1 MLFRSG
7 IFTGLYSIFSS
18 MSINQNKKIISY
30 GMRSIVG
37 ILIFIFVMNILGS
50 PIFNAKKYSKLIKVV
65 PGDFAKD
72 VKEVN
77 FDRIPRVDR
86 STAIKLGA
94 KKLGEMSSL
103 VSQFDID
110 ESYNQINQKGVPVR
124 VTPLRYESFIKW
136 FSNHKK

>member
-1 MLFRSG
+1 MFLIFSIG

-77 FDRIPRVDR
+77 FNKIPRVDR
-86 STAIKLGA
+86 STL
-94 KKLGEMSSL
+94 
-103 VSQFDID
+103 
-110 ESYNQINQKGVPVR
+110 
-124 VTPLRYESFIKW
+124 
-136 FSNHKK
+136 